1 MLDNMRELNL
11 FHIPNHVIDTSKWD
25 HALHDSGVVE
35 FEEAFADFVGAKY
48 ACSISSA
55 TNAIFLAFLNK
66 SVTVNVPSIIPPVV
80 LNALINGGNEINF
93 TDDVDW
99 VGNSYILHHFDDYK
113 IIDSAQKVQKNQFSI
128 EANPEDLMFFSFYP
142 TKPIS
147 GLDGGMIVSDDF
159 DKIQHFKES
168 VLNGMSYAK
177 DNWDRKIKFPG
188 WKMYLNSF
196 QAEFA
201 NSNLNTYETKLLRL
215 GEVRNFYNSE
225 LGYKNTSDH
234 LYRIRVSDNKEAM
247 RKLKESNIV
256 CGIHYQPMHI
266 HPVYSGNK
274 EFDCPNSL
282 EIAKTTLSIPFNE
295 CLNFAEMNYIVE
307 KVKELSK

>member
-66 SVTVNVPSIIPPVV
+66 NVTVNVPSIIPPVV

-99 VGNSYILHHFDDYK
+99 VGDSYILHHFSDYK
-113 IIDSAQKVQKNQFSI
+113 IIDSAQKVQRNQFSI

-201 NSNLNTYETKLLRL
+201 NSNLKTYETKLLKIR
-215 GEVRNFYNSE
+215 EVRNFYNSE

-247 RKLKESNIV
+247 RKLKESNII

-266 HPVYSGNK
+266 HPVYNGNK